1 MLSTWEAIKNRR
13 SIRKFAP
20 DDLSDEMINQML
32 EAARLAPSAGN
43 SQPWRFLVVR
53 DAEKRKKLC
62 SISLNQRFVD
72 EAPVVIIAFVDLER
86 HSKKAKQARW
96 QEVQDSDIFESLS
109 GPFRECDY
117 WERRIA
123 ATKQPSHEEIL
134 PSARANT
141 YIAITQM
148 ILMATA
154 LGLGTCW
161 LAGFTPA
168 DINILFGLPDTLVPV
183 AVVPVGYPA
192 GKIPAQ
198 RPRLSTEEIL
208 VKPQA

>member
-1 MLSTWEAIKNRR
+1 MLSTWEAIESRR

-20 DDLSDEMINQML
+20 DDVSEEMINQML

-53 DAEKRKKLC
+53 DAEKRKKLR

-86 HSKKAKQARW
+86 SSKKAKQARW
-96 QEVQDSDIFESLS
+96 QEVQDSGVFESLS
-109 GPFRECDY
+109 GPFGERDY
-117 WERRIA
+117 WERGIA
-123 ATKQPSHEEIL
+123 ATEQPSREAIL
-134 PSARANT
+134 PGARANT
-141 YIAITQM
+141 YVAITQM
-148 ILMATA
+148 ILMAAA

-168 DINILFGLPDTLVPV
+168 DINPLFGLADSLVPV
-183 AVVPVGYPA
+183 AVIPVGYPA
-192 GKIPAQ
+192 GKIPPQ
-198 RPRLSTEEIL
+198 RPRVSAEEIL

>member
-1 MLSTWEAIKNRR
+1 MLSTLDAIKNRR
-13 SIRKFAP
+13 SIRKFAS
-20 DDLSDEMINQML
+20 DDVSDEMIDQML

-43 SQPWRFLVVR
+43 SQPWRFMVVR
-53 DAEKRKKLC
+53 DAEKRKKLRA
-62 SISLNQRFVD
+62 ISLNQRFVD
-72 EAPVVIIAFVDLER
+72 EAPVIIIAFVDLER
-86 HSKKAKQARW
+86 SSQKAKQAIW

-109 GPFRECDY
+109 GPFGERDY
-117 WERRIA
+117 WERGIA
-123 ATKQPSHEEIL
+123 SAEQPSLETFL
-134 PSARANT
+134 PGARANT
-141 YIAITQM
+141 YIAVTQM
-148 ILMATA
+148 ILMAAA

-168 DINILFGLPDTLVPV
+168 DINPLFGLPDTLIPV

-192 GKIPAQ
+192 GKNPPQ